1 MARTRDLVFGGAMRA
16 PNMTF
21 HNVFFVVLIAVLSLS
36 TPAVCATECVVSG
49 PRYRLISDAV
59 NWSMKIGSG
68 QSCIRGLQFNNVV
81 FESLKLVSPP
91 KNGQIALRGPSFIYS
106 AKPEYEG
113 EDFFTL
119 EVSGTI
125 NKSRGRSTIHFI
137 VSVGG
142 PGSAAIPRDRSP
154 GPIAA
159 PDTLMPPT
167 AVENYVPSPPVDGT
181 MPPCPIWDWSKGS
194 PPPMRPPFN
203 RSKLYCPPSPF
214 RPPSQPIGC
223 RCVD

>member
-1 MARTRDLVFGGAMRA
+1 MARTRDLVFGGAVRA

-142 PGSAAIPRDRSP
+142 PGSGAIPRDRSP

-159 PDTLMPPT
+159 PDTLM
-167 AVENYVPSPPVDGT
+167 SP
-181 MPPCPIWDWSKGS
+181 
-194 PPPMRPPFN
+194 
-203 RSKLYCPPSPF
+203 RSKITFLLRPLTEQCRPALYGTGQ
-214 RPPSQPIGC
+214 RDRHL
-223 RCVD
+223 RCVPHSIGQSSIVHRHPFDRQVSLSDAAA

>member
-1 MARTRDLVFGGAMRA
+1 MARTRDLVFGDAVRA
-16 PNMTF
+16 HNMTF

-49 PRYRLISDAV
+49 PRYRLISDVV
-59 NWSMKIGSG
+59 NWSIKVGSG
-68 QSCIRGLQFNNVV
+68 QSCIRGLRFNNVV

-91 KNGQIALRGPSFIYS
+91 NNGQIALRGPSFIYS

-113 EDFFTL
+113 EDSLTL

-125 NKSRGRSTIHFI
+125 NKSRGSSTIHI
-137 VSVGG
+137 SVSVGG
-142 PGSAAIPRDRSP
+142 PGSAAIPRYRSP
-154 GPIAA
+154 GPIAT
-159 PDTLMPPT
+159 PDPLMPP
-167 AVENYVPSPPVDGT
+167 AAENYVPSSPVDGT

-194 PPPMRPPFN
+194 PPPMRPPFD

-214 RPPSQPIGC
+214 RPPSQPFGC

>member
-1 MARTRDLVFGGAMRA
+1 
-16 PNMTF
+16 MTF
-21 HNVFFVVLIAVLSLS
+21 HNVFFVVLIAFLSLS

-49 PRYRLISDAV
+49 PCLQADIGRGDLVNDISAADRV
-59 NWSMKIGSG
+59 VFVVSD
-68 QSCIRGLQFNNVV
+68 FNNVV

-91 KNGQIALRGPSFIYS
+91 KNGQIALGGPSFIYS

-142 PGSAAIPRDRSP
+142 PGSGAIPRDRSP
-154 GPIAA
+154 GRSPH
-159 PDTLMPPT
+159 PT
-167 AVENYVPSPPVDGT
+167 
-181 MPPCPIWDWSKGS
+181 
-194 PPPMRPPFN
+194 R
-203 RSKLYCPPSPF
+203 
-214 RPPSQPIGC
+214 
-223 RCVD
+223 